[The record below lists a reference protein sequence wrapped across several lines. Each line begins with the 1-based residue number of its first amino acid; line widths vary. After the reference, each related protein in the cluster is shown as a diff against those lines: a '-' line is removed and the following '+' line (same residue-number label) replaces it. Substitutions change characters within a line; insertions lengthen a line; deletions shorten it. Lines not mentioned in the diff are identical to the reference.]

1 MRQISEMRRTISAVA
16 ATAALCVLALL
27 TVACARPAET
37 AEPPAPD
44 PDAAIGESGVLN
56 GHTLQSEIDGRKLTL
71 AQIVERGESLFT
83 ASFNA
88 LDGAGRPETTDVG
101 VNNFRPPHTFPD
113 NFNRI
118 SGPDANS
125 CLGCHNQ
132 PRAGGSADNA
142 ANVFVLADR
151 LHFVNF
157 DGQEG
162 DGGDLQTLK
171 TVGNE
176 RAPLGLFGSGY
187 VELLAREMTSDLH
200 AIRDDA
206 RRRARRAGAD
216 VTAELSSKGVSFGRM
231 TARPDGSLLTDRVEG
246 VNDDLVIRPFM
257 QKGTIVSLRE
267 FAVKAMNQH
276 FGMQASER
284 FGDSIDHDADGM
296 ADELTRGD
304 ITALVMFQATLPAPV
319 RADPPSPAT
328 RDAAE
333 RGEALF
339 TTLGCVTCHIPELP
353 LESAVF
359 SEPNPFNPSGKLSV
373 FDVDEPYTADLTALD
388 GINGNAGAPNFRRDE
403 RGRLM
408 IPVFTD
414 LKRHKMG
421 DILDNEALEEEGVPT
436 DEWLTR
442 KLWGFASEPPFLHHG
457 RATLI
462 SEAILSHGGEADAS
476 RAAFASL
483 SADDQASVIEFL
495 ETLQHPPEDTTSGGR
510 DTTTQLSG
518 AALWTAIAGAAVVGG
533 LAALV
538 GVAAAMRIRRGKRVE
553 P

>member
-16 ATAALCVLALL
+16 ATAALCVLTLL
-27 TVACARPAET
+27 TAACARPAET
-37 AEPPAPD
+37 AAPEHVV
-44 PDAAIGESGVLN
+44 GETGVLN

-132 PRAGGSADNA
+132 PRAGGAADNA

-206 RRRARRAGAD
+206 RRRARRTGVD
-216 VTAELSSKGVSFGRM
+216 VAVELSSKGVSFGRM

-319 RADPPSPAT
+319 RAEPPSPAA

-373 FDVDEPYTADLTALD
+373 FDVDEPYTADLIALD
-388 GINGNAGAPNFRRDE
+388 GVNGNKGVPNFRRDE
-403 RGRLM
+403 QGRLM

-414 LKRHKMG
+414 MKRHKMG
-421 DILDNEALEEEGVPT
+421 DFLNNEALEEEGVPT

-462 SEAILSHGGEADAS
+462 SEAILSHGGEADTS

-483 SADDQASVIEFL
+483 SASDQASVIEFL
-495 ETLQHPPEDTTSGGR
+495 ETLQHPPEDTPNAGNDAGVTIFGPVLWAGLGGIAVGS
-510 DTTTQLSG
+510 LL
-518 AALWTAIAGAAVVGG
+518 ALAGVAIATRA
-533 LAALV
+533 
-538 GVAAAMRIRRGKRVE
+538 RKRRSHLTDL
-553 P
+553 

>member
-16 ATAALCVLALL
+16 ATAALCVLTLL

-37 AEPPAPD
+37 AAPSET
-44 PDAAIGESGVLN
+44 DAAIGESGVLN

-132 PRAGGSADNA
+132 PRAGGAADNA

-187 VELLAREMTSDLH
+187 VELLSREMTSDLH
-200 AIRDDA
+200 AIRDDS
-206 RRRARRAGAD
+206 RRRARQTGAD
-216 VTAELSSKGVSFGRM
+216 VAAELSSKGVSFGSI
-231 TARPDGSLLTDRVEG
+231 TARPDGTLLTDRVEG

-319 RADPPSPAT
+319 RAEPPSSAT

-373 FDVDEPYTADLTALD
+373 FDVDEPYTADLIALD

-421 DILDNEALEEEGVPT
+421 DILNNEALEEEGVPT

-483 SADDQASVIEFL
+483 SASDQASVIEFL
-495 ETLQHPPEDTTSGGR
+495 ETLQHPPENPASQSATTGP
-510 DTTTQLSG
+510 QLSG
-518 AALWTAIAGAAVVGG
+518 VFLWAVIGGAAAAGALITLAGVAIATR
-533 LAALV
+533 L
-538 GVAAAMRIRRGKRVE
+538 KRQE
-553 P
+553 PPPH